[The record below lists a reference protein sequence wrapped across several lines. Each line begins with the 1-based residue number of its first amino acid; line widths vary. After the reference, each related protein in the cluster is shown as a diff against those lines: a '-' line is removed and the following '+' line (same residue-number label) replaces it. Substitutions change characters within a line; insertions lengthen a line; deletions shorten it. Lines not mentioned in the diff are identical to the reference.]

1 MLTRDDA
8 RAGGRCRSALARV
21 ARVARAGRA
30 AAVVAVAAT
39 VGAVVTACAPAAPVG
54 VDELARE
61 MFDLSNAERV
71 EAGLAPLE
79 WSDCLADKALERAAP
94 FADDRDLV
102 HDTLIATCHE
112 GAMAGE
118 NLSRSERA
126 AAEVVELWMESPGH
140 RANILRAEFVIAGI
154 GCVEGPDGV
163 RACAHLFEGAA
174 D

>member
-54 VDELARE
+54 VDALARE
-61 MFDLSNAERV
+61 MFTLTNAERV

-79 WSDCLADKALERAAP
+79 WSDCLADKAVERAAP
-94 FADDRDLV
+94 FADDPDLAHEPLV
-102 HDTLIATCHE
+102 ATCHE
-112 GAMAGE
+112 RAMAGE
-118 NLSRSERA
+118 NLSRTDLPA
-126 AAEVVELWMESPGH
+126 ADVVNKWMGSPGH
-140 RANILRAEFVIAGI
+140 RDNILRPEFVIAGI
-154 GCVEGPDGV
+154 ACVEGPDGV

>member
-1 MLTRDDA
+1 MSGRRGAMPA
-8 RAGGRCRSALARV
+8 RAS
-21 ARVARAGRA
+21 A
-30 AAVVAVAAT
+30 AAWAGAWVLAAV
-39 VGAVVTACAPAAPVG
+39 ACAPAAPVS

-61 MFDLSNAERV
+61 MFDLTNAERV

-94 FADDRDLV
+94 FADDPDLV

-126 AAEVVELWMESPGH
+126 AAEVVELWMDSPGH

-154 GCVEGPDGV
+154 GCVEGPEGV